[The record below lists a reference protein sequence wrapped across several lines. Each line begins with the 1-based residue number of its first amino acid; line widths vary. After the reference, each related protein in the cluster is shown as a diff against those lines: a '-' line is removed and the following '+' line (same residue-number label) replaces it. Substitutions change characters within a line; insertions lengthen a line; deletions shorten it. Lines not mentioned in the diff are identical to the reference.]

1 MNADAFMKAV
11 AERDKRHRIANGEQA
26 SNEAGPARPTGDDG
40 CPPSHPPEFYAGE
53 GQGNVMQF
61 QGGGAAGALRTPQWR
76 CAADLEGLPVPE
88 REWLVPDLI
97 PARNVTLLYGDGGT
111 GKSLL
116 ALQLAVAVALGR
128 PWLGRPV
135 KGGRVV
141 FPSAEDEEA
150 ELHRR
155 LVDIARHEAVRLA
168 EMRNLTYRSLAG
180 EDAMLARLTG
190 STGPLVAS
198 DLYREVEALLEAER
212 PALLVLDT
220 LADMFPGNE
229 NDKAQARAFVGMLK
243 RLAIK
248 YDCAVVMLAHPSLS
262 GMSSGSGTSG
272 NVAWSGSA
280 RSRLY
285 LERITSDHGDEDN
298 PDARVLRT
306 MKANYGPKGGEL
318 RITWQNGVFVADALE
333 GSLDRM
339 ARNARAERV
348 FLSLLRAFAEQGR
361 KVNHAGGPTYAP
373 NVFAAHPDREG
384 MTKSALKSAMDALLS
399 RGAIRIAE
407 DGPASKRRQ
416 YLEVC
421 E

>member
-1 MNADAFMKAV
+1 MTLDHDAAWLKA
-11 AERDKRHRIANGEQA
+11 IL
-26 SNEAGPARPTGDDG
+26 PARPVEQDDG
-40 CPPSHPPEFYAGE
+40 CPPYDPPEAYPESYIADAV
-53 GQGNVMQF
+53 GNVMQF
-61 QGGGAAGALRTPQWR
+61 PGGERVPPAEAPVRTSQWR
-76 CAADLEGLPVPE
+76 NAADLEGLPVPE

-128 PWLGRPV
+128 SWIGQPV
-135 KGGRVV
+135 KAGKAL

-155 LVDIARHEAVRLA
+155 LADIVRHEGARLA
-168 EMRNLTYRSLAG
+168 DLRNLTFRSLAG
-180 EDAMLARLTG
+180 EDAMLARLG
-190 STGPLVAS
+190 ALAGPLVAS
-198 DLYREVEALLEAER
+198 DLYTEVEALLEAER

-248 YDCAVVMLAHPSLS
+248 HDCAVVMLAHPSLS
-262 GMSSGSGTSG
+262 GMSTGNGTSG

-285 LERITSDHGDEDN
+285 LERIASEGHEAD

-318 RITWQNGVFVADALE
+318 RITWKAGVFVADATPD
-333 GSLDRM
+333 SLDRM
-339 ARNARAERV
+339 AAGAKAERV
-348 FLSLLRAFAEQGR
+348 FLRLLADFTAQGR
-361 KVNHAGGPTYAP
+361 YVSPTPSVSYAP
-373 NVFAAHPDREG
+373 IVFAAHPKAEG
-384 MTKSALKSAMDALLS
+384 MTKRALQAAMNALFE
-399 RGAIRIAE
+399 RGEIIVATHGR
-407 DGPASKRRQ
+407 ASKERQ
-416 YLEVC
+416 HIAIAGGQTHAG
-421 E
+421 

>member
-1 MNADAFMKAV
+1 MADGYDAIWLLNLAPDPEPK
-11 AERDKRHRIANGEQA
+11 
-26 SNEAGPARPTGDDG
+26 DDG
-40 CPPSHPPEFYAGE
+40 CPPPLPDEAYAE
-53 GQGNVMQF
+53 EASSNVMQF
-61 QGGGAAGALRTPQWR
+61 PGSGRASAEQAPVRNSQWR

-128 PWLGRPV
+128 AWLGLPV
-135 KGGRVV
+135 KAGKAL

-155 LVDIARHEAVRLA
+155 LADIVRHEGARLA
-168 EMRNLTYRSLAG
+168 DLRNLTFRSLAG
-180 EDAMLARLTG
+180 EDAMLARVEALA
-190 STGPLVAS
+190 GPLVAT
-198 DLYREVEALLEAER
+198 DLYREVDALLEAER

-248 YDCAVVMLAHPSLS
+248 HDCAVVMLAHPSLS
-262 GMSSGSGTSG
+262 GMATGNGTSG

-285 LERITSDHGDEDN
+285 LERIISEGHEAD

-306 MKANYGPKGGEL
+306 MKANYGPKGGEV
-318 RITWQNGVFVADALE
+318 RIIWKAGFFSAHAAPNC
-333 GSLDRM
+333 LDRM
-339 ARNARAERV
+339 APSGRAERV
-348 FLSLLRAFAEQGR
+348 FLRLLSDFTAQGR
-361 KVNHAGGPTYAP
+361 FVSASPSSSYAP
-373 NVFAAHPDREG
+373 TVFAAHPNADG
-384 MTKSALKSAMDALLS
+384 MTKRALAGAMNALFQRGEILVS
-399 RGAIRIAE
+399 EHGRGAKARKHIALAR
-407 DGPASKRRQ
+407 GPGNGQ
-416 YLEVC
+416 
-421 E
+421 